1 MLHCLL
7 TIVFNQ
13 MFVEDVS
20 SRFGGLFEN
29 VFFPTTITWGRFHL
43 AHICS
48 KGNGR
53 KWVETTHE
61 ESQQLS
67 N

>member
-29 VFFPTTITWGRFHL
+29 VFFSHYHHL
-43 AHICS
+43 GKIPFGS
-48 KGNGR
+48 YMLKG
-53 KWVETTHE
+53 KWAEMG
-61 ESQQLS
+61 
-67 N
+67 